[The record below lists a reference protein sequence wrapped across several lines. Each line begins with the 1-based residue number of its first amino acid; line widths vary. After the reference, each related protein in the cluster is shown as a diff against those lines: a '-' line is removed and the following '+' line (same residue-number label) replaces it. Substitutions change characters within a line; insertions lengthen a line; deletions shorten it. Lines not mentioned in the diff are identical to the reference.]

1 MRVGLY
7 DPHLATLGGGERYF
21 LAVLEVALRLPDAQV
36 TVLSPERPDPVAWRR
51 LGIEVTDGSFEWS
64 PADEAA
70 VTALSPQLDLLF
82 AMVNDVPPLSRARR
96 SVAMVQFP
104 HRSHTGQRA
113 RILRA
118 LSLSRAP
125 AALASYDRFI
135 CNSEFTR
142 HHIRERLG
150 VDALVVPPPVELPAA
165 APASKEPLILA
176 VGRFFSGW
184 HSKNQ
189 HVLLEALA
197 ALEAPGW
204 RLVLAG
210 GGDDPGYV
218 EEVRRRADGLPAEV
232 RVDLPRPELLD
243 LYSRAALF
251 WHAAGHGQDAR
262 RHPER
267 LEHFG
272 ITTVE
277 AMAHGTVPLVFGAG
291 GQAEIVEDGRTGLWW
306 RSPAELAERT
316 RELIGDGP
324 QRERLAAAARQEARR
339 YSPERFRAA
348 VRELVLGA
356 AVGSGH

>member
-1 MRVGLY
+1 MRIGLY

-21 LAVLEVALRLPDAQV
+21 LTVLEEALRLPGATV
-36 TVLSPERPDPVAWRR
+36 TVLSPERPDPASWRR
-51 LGIEVTDGSFEWS
+51 LGIDVADGAFEWS
-64 PADEAA
+64 SADDAA
-70 VTALSPQLDLLF
+70 VTELSPELDLLF
-82 AMVNDVPPLSRARR
+82 AMVNEVPPLSRARR

-104 HRSHTGQRA
+104 HRSHTGPRA
-113 RILRA
+113 RLLRA
-118 LSLSRAP
+118 LRVSRAP
-125 AALASYDRFI
+125 AALASYERFI

-142 HHIRERLG
+142 LHIRERLG
-150 VDALVVPPPVELPAA
+150 VEAVVVAPPVEPPAG
-165 APASKEPLILA
+165 PPVPKEQLIAA
-176 VGRFFSGW
+176 VGRFFRGH

-197 ALEAPGW
+197 ALDAPGW

-210 GGDDPGYV
+210 GGDDPRYV
-218 EEVRRRADGLPAEV
+218 EELRRQASGLPAEL
-232 RVDLPRPELLD
+232 RVDVPRDELID

-277 AMAHGTVPLVFGAG
+277 AMAHGAVPLVFPAG
-291 GQAEIVEDGRTGLWW
+291 GPAEVVEDGRTGAWW
-306 RSPAELAERT
+306 RTPSELAART
-316 RELIGDGP
+316 NALIEDEP
-324 QRERLAAAARQEARR
+324 LRERLAAAARPEAER

-348 VRELVLGA
+348 VRELVLA
-356 AVGSGH
+356 A

>member
-1 MRVGLY
+1 VRIGLY

-21 LAVLEVALRLPDAQV
+21 LTVLEEALRLPDAHV
-36 TVLSPERPDPVAWRR
+36 TLLSPERPDPPSWRR
-51 LGIEVTDGSFEWS
+51 LGIEIADASFEWS
-64 PADEAA
+64 PAADEAA
-70 VTALSPQLDLLF
+70 VTALSPHLDLLF
-82 AMVNDVPPLSRARR
+82 AMVNEVPPRSGAHR

-104 HRSHTGQRA
+104 HRSHTGPRA
-113 RILRA
+113 RLLRA
-118 LSLSRAP
+118 LRVSRAP
-125 AALASYDRFI
+125 AALASYGRFI

-142 HHIRERLG
+142 RHIRERLG
-150 VDALVVPPPVELPAA
+150 VDAVVVPPPVQLPSA
-165 APASKEPLILA
+165 APVSKEPLILA
-176 VGRFFSGW
+176 VGRFFRGW

-189 HVLLEALA
+189 HVLLDALG
-197 ALEAPGW
+197 ALDAPGW

-210 GGDDPGYV
+210 GGDDPDYV
-218 EEVRRRADGLPAEV
+218 EEVRRRADGLPAEL
-232 RVDLPRPELLD
+232 RVDVPRDELLE

-277 AMAHGTVPLVFGAG
+277 AMAHGAVPLVFPAG
-291 GQAEIVEDGRTGLWW
+291 GQAEVVEDGRTGVWW
-306 RSPAELAERT
+306 RTPSELAAQT
-316 RELIGDGP
+316 TDLIEDEP
-324 QRERLAAAARQEARR
+324 RRERLSAAAREEARR

-356 AVGSGH
+356 

>member
-1 MRVGLY
+1 VRIGLY

-21 LAVLEVALRLPDAQV
+21 LTVLEEVLRLPDAQV
-36 TVLSPERPDPVAWRR
+36 TLLSPERPDPASWRR
-51 LGIEVTDGSFEWS
+51 LGIEVADGSFEWS
-64 PADEAA
+64 RGDDAA

-82 AMVNDVPPLSRARR
+82 AMVNEVPPRSSARR

-104 HRSHTGQRA
+104 HRSHTGPRA
-113 RILRA
+113 RLLRA
-118 LSLSRAP
+118 LRVSRAP
-125 AALASYDRFI
+125 AALASYERFI

-142 HHIRERLG
+142 GHIRERLG
-150 VDALVVPPPVELPAA
+150 VDATVVPPPVELPARA
-165 APASKEPLILA
+165 AAAKEPLILA
-176 VGRFFSGW
+176 VGRFFRGG

-197 ALEAPGW
+197 GLDAPGW

-218 EEVRRRADGLPAEV
+218 EEIRRRADGLPAEL
-232 RVDLPRPELLD
+232 RVDVPRDELLE

-251 WHAAGHGQDAR
+251 WHAAGHGQDER

-277 AMAHGTVPLVFGAG
+277 AMAHGAVPLVFPAG
-291 GQAEIVEDGRTGLWW
+291 GPAEVVEDGRTGVWW
-306 RSPAELAERT
+306 RSPAELAVRT
-316 RELIGDGP
+316 KDLIEDEPG
-324 QRERLAAAARQEARR
+324 RERLAHGARAEAKR

-348 VRELVLGA
+348 VRELVLA
-356 AVGSGH
+356 P